1 MPQGKG
7 TYGSKKGRP
16 PKRTM
21 GPDTKPKSPRLT
33 KEQFKKSVERFENV
47 KDAVSKKNVHQDS
60 RSKQATRYRR
70 MFDNPHLGLKPKTKA
85 HNIHKSTG
93 GRVKKQLGGAMT
105 GVGAAGVQRPLAA
118 GAQPLAAGAAR
129 PLAAGAAGVQRPVG
143 GGVRPGTRMAN
154 KGGRVKKASG
164 GGILKRVLKKDI
176 ADSRKKLNP
185 HQDPRSS
192 MSSILRRHHDN
203 PSKKT
208 NKKHPNI
215 HTDPK
220 KRTIHDKYLKH
231 LGDMPKGRRTKSY
244 PRPLTKRSGKGKK

>member
-1 MPQGKG
+1 MVGKVTVRGQGPVRRRQ
-7 TYGSKKGRP
+7 T
-16 PKRTM
+16 T
-21 GPDTKPKSPRLT
+21 TT
-33 KEQFKKSVERFENV
+33 FKK
-47 KDAVSKKNVHQDS
+47 
-60 RSKQATRYRR
+60 
-70 MFDNPHLGLKPKTKA
+70 
-85 HNIHKSTG
+85 G
-93 GRVKKQLGGAMT
+93 GRVKKQLGGAMP
-105 GVGAAGVQRPLAA
+105 GVGAAGVQRPLAAGAARPLAA

-192 MSSILRRHHDN
+192 MSSILRRLHDN

-231 LGDMPKGRRTKSY
+231 LGDIPKGRRTKSY
-244 PRPLTKRSGKGKK
+244 PKPLTKRSGKGKK